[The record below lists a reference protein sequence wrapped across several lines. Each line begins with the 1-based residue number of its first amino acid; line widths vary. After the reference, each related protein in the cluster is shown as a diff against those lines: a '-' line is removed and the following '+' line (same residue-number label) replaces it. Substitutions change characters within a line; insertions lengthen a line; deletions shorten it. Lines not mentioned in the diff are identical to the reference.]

1 MVELKW
7 TKWIKM
13 SLFVML
19 GLQFTAV
26 TGQGSFL
33 FFRDGDEATL
43 PCKNVRDDQDKCDST
58 YWTFSHSLDSSVNL
72 VVWGQF
78 GKDAQ
83 TKSDRLSLTENCSL
97 VLKKVS
103 AEDAGRYGCRQFDKS
118 GRQQAPD
125 SVVDLSVVSMTEHE
139 DSDMVIMYC
148 YVFTFGPCGYPVQ
161 WLYEGIKDDS
171 TNIESTPRTC
181 SARVSFNTAH
191 LHHKSKYQES
201 FKCEVTDIN
210 SKKRLRF
217 TFIPQSSGEKT
228 AATDCSALTFI
239 MLLMR
244 VAELLLIT
252 VITVL
257 LVRARGNQR
266 APECN
271 TVSDSVR
278 STTVMRSGAAASQV
292 HGDEDEDEGRV
303 SYENFG
309 EPSSSVRIR

>member
-19 GLQFTAV
+19 GLQFTAAV
-26 TGQGSFL
+26 TGQDSFL
-33 FFRDGDEATL
+33 FFRDGDEAAL
-43 PCKNVRDDQDKCDST
+43 PCKNARDDQDKCGST
-58 YWTFSHSLDSSVNL
+58 YWTFSHSLDSSVDL
-72 VVWGQF
+72 VVQGQF

-103 AEDAGRYGCRQFDKS
+103 DEDVGLYGCRQRDKS

-125 SVVDLSVVSMTEHE
+125 AVVRLSVVTMTEHE
-139 DSDMVIMYC
+139 DSEMAVMFC
-148 YVFTFGPCGYPVQ
+148 YVFTFGRCGYPVQ
-161 WLYEGIKDDS
+161 WLYEGIKDDAI
-171 TNIESTPRTC
+171 NIVSTPGTC
-181 SARVSFNTAH
+181 SARVSFNTFH
-191 LHHKSKYQES
+191 LHHKPKYQES

-210 SKKRLRF
+210 RKKRLLF

-228 AATDCSALTFI
+228 AAADCSALTFI

-278 STTVMRSGAAASQV
+278 SRTVTRSGAAASQV
-292 HGDEDEDEGRV
+292 HGDEDEGRV